1 MRRFRD
7 IIEDIKAPSPQDL
20 WLNGGELKFFGPN
33 GWTSLAGSGGGGDE
47 DRQELEEKVDSL
59 DKEMGTANDNITALQ
74 RSKLTCLQ
82 LQIGNSSEVKQSNLK
97 ALSTIAGFFFTELDY
112 GYGVGTFQAGVGG
125 FAHVVTAYDNDA
137 YYDIAA
143 DGSISKNSNY
153 ISPNEPYTVN
163 LTSEQIDVTLDD
175 VTASKVANCG
185 EIIIT
190 GTTGTVTYTRT
201 TDSTSAAVYF
211 SDERKDGKI
220 TVLTYTASTKKITSA
235 VINPYLPTA
244 STSVIGGVKMASA
257 IADLVVDSTS
267 VESITM
273 KLNDLLAALRTS
285 GVLQS

>member
-7 IIEDIKAPSPQDL
+7 IVEDIKAPSPQSL
-20 WLNGGELKFFGPN
+20 WLDKGELKFFGTK
-33 GWTSLAGSGGGGDE
+33 GWTSMVGE
-47 DRQELEEKVDSL
+47 DRQELKEKVDSL
-59 DKEMGTANDNITALQ
+59 DKEMGTANDNIRKLQ
-74 RSKLTCLQ
+74 DGKLTCLQ
-82 LQIGNSSEVKQSNLK
+82 LQIGNSNEVKQSNLK
-97 ALSTIAGFFFTELDY
+97 ALSAITGFFFTELDY

-201 TDSTSAAVYF
+201 ADSTSAAVYF

-220 TVLTYTASTKKITSA
+220 TVLTYTASTKKITPA
-235 VINPYLPTA
+235 VINPYLPAA
-244 STSVIGGVKMASA
+244 STSAIGGVKMVNAIEDIVASSA
-257 IADLVVDSTS
+257 TAES
-267 VESITM
+267 VAN
-273 KLNDLLAALRTS
+273 KLNDVLAALRTA
-285 GVLQS
+285 GILNT

>member
-7 IIEDIKAPSPQDL
+7 IVEDIKAPSPQSL
-20 WLNGGELKFFGPN
+20 WLDKGELKFFGTK
-33 GWTSLAGSGGGGDE
+33 GWTSMVGGGGE

-59 DKEMGTANDNITALQ
+59 DKEMGTANDNIRKLQ
-74 RSKLTCLQ
+74 NGKLTCLQ
-82 LQIGNSSEVKQSNLK
+82 LQIGDSDVVKQSNLK
-97 ALSTIAGFFFTELDY
+97 ELQGIAGFFFTELDY

-201 TDSTSAAVYF
+201 ADSTSAAVYF

-220 TVLTYTASTKKITSA
+220 TVLTYTASTKKITPA
-235 VINPYLPTA
+235 VINPYLPAA
-244 STSVIGGVKMASA
+244 STSAIGGVKMVNAIEDIVASSA
-257 IADLVVDSTS
+257 TAES
-267 VESITM
+267 VAN
-273 KLNDLLAALRTS
+273 KLNDVLAALRTA
-285 GVLQS
+285 GILNT

>member
-7 IIEDIKAPSPQDL
+7 IVEDIKAPSPQSL
-20 WLNGGELKFFGPN
+20 WLDKGELKFFGTK
-33 GWTSLAGSGGGGDE
+33 GWTSMVGGGGE
-47 DRQELEEKVDSL
+47 DRQELKEKVDSL
-59 DKEMGTANDNITALQ
+59 DKEMGTANDDIRKLQ
-74 RSKLTCLQ
+74 NGKLTCLQ
-82 LQIGNSSEVKQSNLK
+82 LQIGDSDTVKQSNLK
-97 ALSTIAGFFFTELDY
+97 ELQGIAGFFFTELDY

-143 DGSISKNSNY
+143 DGAISKNSNY

-201 TDSTSAAVYF
+201 ADSTSAAVYF

-220 TVLTYTASTKKITSA
+220 TVLTYTASTKKITPA
-235 VINPYLPTA
+235 VINPYLPAA
-244 STSVIGGVKMASA
+244 STSAIGGVKMVNAIENIVASSA
-257 IADLVVDSTS
+257 TAES
-267 VESITM
+267 VAN
-273 KLNDLLAALRTS
+273 KLNDVLAALRTA
-285 GVLQS
+285 GILNT

>member
-7 IIEDIKAPSPQDL
+7 IVEDIKAPSPQSL
-20 WLNGGELKFFGPN
+20 WLDKGELKFFGTK
-33 GWTSLAGSGGGGDE
+33 GWTSMVGGGGE

-59 DKEMGTANDNITALQ
+59 DKEMGTANDNIRKLQ
-74 RSKLTCLQ
+74 NGKLTCLQ
-82 LQIGNSSEVKQSNLK
+82 LQIGDSNAVKQSNLK
-97 ALSTIAGFFFTELDY
+97 ELQGIAGFFFTELDY

-201 TDSTSAAVYF
+201 ADSTSAAVYF

-235 VINPYLPTA
+235 VINPYLPAA
-244 STSVIGGVKMASA
+244 STSAIGGVKMVNAIEDIVASSA
-257 IADLVVDSTS
+257 TAES
-267 VESITM
+267 VAN
-273 KLNDLLAALRTS
+273 KLNDVLTALRTA
-285 GVLQS
+285 GILNI

>member
-7 IIEDIKAPSPQDL
+7 IIEDIKAPSPQSL
-20 WLNGGELKFFGPN
+20 WLDKGELKFFGTK
-33 GWTSLAGSGGGGDE
+33 GWTSMVGGGGE

-59 DKEMGTANDNITALQ
+59 DKEMGTANDNIRKLQ
-74 RSKLTCLQ
+74 NDKLTCLQ
-82 LQIGNSSEVKQSNLK
+82 LQIGNSNEVKQSNLK
-97 ALSTIAGFFFTELDY
+97 ALSAIAGFFFTELDY

-163 LTSEQIDVTLDD
+163 LTSEQIDITLDD

-201 TDSTSAAVYF
+201 ADSTSAAVYF

-220 TVLTYTASTKKITSA
+220 TVLTYTASTKKITPA
-235 VINPYLPTA
+235 VINPYLPAA
-244 STSVIGGVKMASA
+244 STSAIGGVKMVNAIEDIVASSA
-257 IADLVVDSTS
+257 TAES
-267 VESITM
+267 VAN
-273 KLNDLLAALRTS
+273 KLNDVLAALRTA
-285 GVLQS
+285 GILNT

>member
-7 IIEDIKAPSPQDL
+7 IVEDIKAPSPQSL
-20 WLNGGELKFFGPN
+20 WLDKGELKFFGTK
-33 GWTSLAGSGGGGDE
+33 GWTSMVGGGDA

-59 DKEMGTANDNITALQ
+59 DKEMGTANNDIRKLQ
-74 RSKLTCLQ
+74 NGKLTCLQ
-82 LQIGNSSEVKQSNLK
+82 LQIGDSDAVKQSNLK
-97 ALSTIAGFFFTELDY
+97 ELQGIAEFFFTELDY
-112 GYGVGTFQAGVGG
+112 GYGIGTFQAGVGG

-137 YYDIAA
+137 YYDIAT

-201 TDSTSAAVYF
+201 ADSTSAAVYF

-220 TVLTYTASTKKITSA
+220 TVLTYTASAKKITSA
-235 VINPYLPTA
+235 VINPYLPAA
-244 STSVIGGVKMASA
+244 STSAIGGVKMVNAIENIVASSA
-257 IADLVVDSTS
+257 TAES
-267 VESITM
+267 VAN
-273 KLNDLLAALRTS
+273 KLNDVLAALRTA
-285 GVLQS
+285 GILNT

>member
-1 MRRFRD
+1 MKRFRD
-7 IIEDIKAPSPQDL
+7 IVEDIKAPSPQSL
-20 WLNGGELKFFGPN
+20 WLDKGELKFFGTK
-33 GWTSLAGSGGGGDE
+33 GWTSMVGGGSE
-47 DRQELEEKVDSL
+47 DRQELEEKADSL
-59 DKEMGTANDNITALQ
+59 DKEMGTANDNIRKLQ
-74 RSKLTCLQ
+74 NGKLTCLQ
-82 LQIGNSSEVKQSNLK
+82 LQIGDSDVVKQSNLK
-97 ALSTIAGFFFTELDY
+97 ELQGIAGFFFTELDY

-190 GTTGTVTYTRT
+190 GTTGAVTYTRT
-201 TDSTSAAVYF
+201 ADSTSAAVYF

-220 TVLTYTASTKKITSA
+220 TVLTYTASTKKITPA
-235 VINPYLPTA
+235 VINPYLPAA
-244 STSVIGGVKMASA
+244 STSAIGGVKMVNAIEDIVASSA
-257 IADLVVDSTS
+257 TAES
-267 VESITM
+267 VAN
-273 KLNDLLAALRTS
+273 KLNDVLAALRTA
-285 GVLQS
+285 GILNT

>member
-7 IIEDIKAPSPQDL
+7 IIEDIKAPSHQSL
-20 WLNGGELKFFGPN
+20 WLDKGELKFFGTK
-33 GWTSLAGSGGGGDE
+33 GWTSMVGGGGE

-59 DKEMGTANDNITALQ
+59 DKEMGTANDNIRRLQ
-74 RSKLTCLQ
+74 NGKLTCLQ
-82 LQIGNSSEVKQSNLK
+82 LQIGDSDTVKQSNLK
-97 ALSTIAGFFFTELDY
+97 ELQGIAGFFFTELDY

-143 DGSISKNSNY
+143 DGAISKNSNY

-190 GTTGTVTYTRT
+190 GTTGTITYTRT
-201 TDSTSAAVYF
+201 ADSTSAAVYF

-220 TVLTYTASTKKITSA
+220 TVLTYTASTKKITPA
-235 VINPYLPTA
+235 VINPYLPAA
-244 STSVIGGVKMASA
+244 STSAIGGVKMVNAIEDIVASSA
-257 IADLVVDSTS
+257 TAES
-267 VESITM
+267 VAN
-273 KLNDLLAALRTS
+273 KLNDVLAALRTA
-285 GVLQS
+285 GILNT

>member
-7 IIEDIKAPSPQDL
+7 IVEDIKAPSPQSL
-20 WLNGGELKFFGPN
+20 WLDKGELKFFGTK
-33 GWTSLAGSGGGGDE
+33 GWTSMVGGGGE

-59 DKEMGTANDNITALQ
+59 DKEMGTANDNIRKLQ
-74 RSKLTCLQ
+74 NGKLTCLQ
-82 LQIGNSSEVKQSNLK
+82 LQIGDSDTVKQSNLK
-97 ALSTIAGFFFTELDY
+97 ELQGIAGFFFTELDY

-190 GTTGTVTYTRT
+190 GTTGTITYTRT
-201 TDSTSAAVYF
+201 ADSTSAAVYF

-220 TVLTYTASTKKITSA
+220 TVLTYTASTKKITPA
-235 VINPYLPTA
+235 VINPYLPAA
-244 STSVIGGVKMASA
+244 STSAIGGVKMVNAIEDIVASSA
-257 IADLVVDSTS
+257 TAES
-267 VESITM
+267 VAN
-273 KLNDLLAALRTS
+273 KLNDVLAALRTA
-285 GVLQS
+285 GILNT

>member
-7 IIEDIKAPSPQDL
+7 IIEDIKAPSPQSL
-20 WLNGGELKFFGPN
+20 WLDKGELKFFGTK
-33 GWTSLAGSGGGGDE
+33 GWTSMVGGGGE

-59 DKEMGTANDNITALQ
+59 DKEMGTANDDIRKLQ
-74 RSKLTCLQ
+74 NGKLTCLQ
-82 LQIGNSSEVKQSNLK
+82 LQIGNSNEVKQSNLK
-97 ALSTIAGFFFTELDY
+97 ALSAIAGFFFTELDY

-163 LTSEQIDVTLDD
+163 LTSEQIDITLDD

-201 TDSTSAAVYF
+201 ADSTSAAVYF

-220 TVLTYTASTKKITSA
+220 TVLTYTASTKKITPA
-235 VINPYLPTA
+235 VINPYLPAA
-244 STSVIGGVKMASA
+244 STSAIGGVKMVNAIEDIVASSA
-257 IADLVVDSTS
+257 TAES
-267 VESITM
+267 VAN
-273 KLNDLLAALRTS
+273 KLNDVLAALRTA
-285 GVLQS
+285 GILNT

>member
-7 IIEDIKAPSPQDL
+7 IVEDIKAPSLQSL
-20 WLNGGELKFFGPN
+20 WLDKGELKFFGTK
-33 GWTSLAGSGGGGDE
+33 GWTSIVGGGGE

-59 DKEMGTANDNITALQ
+59 DKEMGTANDNIRKLQ
-74 RSKLTCLQ
+74 NGKLTCLQ
-82 LQIGNSSEVKQSNLK
+82 LQIGNSNEVKQSNLK
-97 ALSTIAGFFFTELDY
+97 ALSAIAGFFFTELDY

-190 GTTGTVTYTRT
+190 GTTGAVTYTRT
-201 TDSTSAAVYF
+201 ADSTSAAVYF

-220 TVLTYTASTKKITSA
+220 TVLTYTASTKKITLA
-235 VINPYLPTA
+235 VINPYLPAA
-244 STSVIGGVKMASA
+244 STSAIGGVKMVNAIEDIVASSA
-257 IADLVVDSTS
+257 TAES
-267 VESITM
+267 VAN
-273 KLNDLLAALRTS
+273 KLNDVLAALRTA
-285 GVLQS
+285 GILNT

>member
-7 IIEDIKAPSPQDL
+7 IIEDIKAPSPQSL
-20 WLNGGELKFFGPN
+20 WLDKGELKFFGTK
-33 GWTSLAGSGGGGDE
+33 GWTSMVGGGGE

-59 DKEMGTANDNITALQ
+59 DKEMGTANDNIRKLQ
-74 RSKLTCLQ
+74 NGKLTCLQ
-82 LQIGNSSEVKQSNLK
+82 LQIGDSDTVKQSNLK
-97 ALSTIAGFFFTELDY
+97 ELQGIAGFFFTELDY

-143 DGSISKNSNY
+143 DGAISKNSNY

-190 GTTGTVTYTRT
+190 GTTGTITYTRT
-201 TDSTSAAVYF
+201 ADSTSAAVYF

-220 TVLTYTASTKKITSA
+220 TVLTYTASTKKITPA
-235 VINPYLPTA
+235 VINPYLPAA
-244 STSVIGGVKMASA
+244 STSAIGGVKMVNAIEDIVASSA
-257 IADLVVDSTS
+257 TAES
-267 VESITM
+267 VAN
-273 KLNDLLAALRTS
+273 KLNDVLAALRTA
-285 GVLQS
+285 GILNT

>member
-7 IIEDIKAPSPQDL
+7 IVEDIKAPSPQSL
-20 WLNGGELKFFGPN
+20 WLDKGELKFFGTK
-33 GWTSLAGSGGGGDE
+33 GWTSMVSE

-59 DKEMGTANDNITALQ
+59 DKEMGTANDNIRKLQ
-74 RSKLTCLQ
+74 DGKLTCLQ
-82 LQIGNSSEVKQSNLK
+82 LQIGNSNEVKQSNLK
-97 ALSTIAGFFFTELDY
+97 ALSAITGFFFTELDY

-201 TDSTSAAVYF
+201 ADSTSAAVYF

-235 VINPYLPTA
+235 VINPYLPAA
-244 STSVIGGVKMASA
+244 STSAIGGVKMVNAIEDIVASSA
-257 IADLVVDSTS
+257 TAES
-267 VESITM
+267 VAN
-273 KLNDLLAALRTS
+273 KLNDVLAALRTA
-285 GVLQS
+285 GILNT

>member
-7 IIEDIKAPSPQDL
+7 IVEDIKAPSPQSL
-20 WLNGGELKFFGPN
+20 WLDKGELKFFGTK
-33 GWTSLAGSGGGGDE
+33 GWTSMGGE

-59 DKEMGTANDNITALQ
+59 DKEMGTANDNIRKLQ
-74 RSKLTCLQ
+74 DGKLTCLQ
-82 LQIGNSSEVKQSNLK
+82 LQIGNSNGVKQSNLK
-97 ALSTIAGFFFTELDY
+97 ALSAITGFFFTELDY

-201 TDSTSAAVYF
+201 ADSTSAAVYF

-220 TVLTYTASTKKITSA
+220 TVLTYTASTKKITPA
-235 VINPYLPTA
+235 VINPYLPAA
-244 STSVIGGVKMASA
+244 STSAIGGVKMVNAIEDIVASSA
-257 IADLVVDSTS
+257 TAES
-267 VESITM
+267 VAN
-273 KLNDLLAALRTS
+273 KLNDVLAALRTA
-285 GVLQS
+285 GILNT

>member
-7 IIEDIKAPSPQDL
+7 IVEDIKAPSPQSL
-20 WLNGGELKFFGPN
+20 WLDKGELKFFGTK
-33 GWTSLAGSGGGGDE
+33 GWTSMVGGGGGE

-59 DKEMGTANDNITALQ
+59 DKEMGTANDNIRKLQ
-74 RSKLTCLQ
+74 NGKLTCLQ
-82 LQIGNSSEVKQSNLK
+82 LQIGDNDAVKQSNLK
-97 ALSTIAGFFFTELDY
+97 ELQGIAGFFFTELDY
-112 GYGVGTFQAGVGG
+112 GYGVGTFQVGVGG

-201 TDSTSAAVYF
+201 ADSTSAAVYF

-220 TVLTYTASTKKITSA
+220 TVLTYTASAKKITSA
-235 VINPYLPTA
+235 VINPYLPAA
-244 STSVIGGVKMASA
+244 STSAIGGVKMVDAIEGIVASSA
-257 IADLVVDSTS
+257 TAES
-267 VESITM
+267 VAN
-273 KLNDLLAALRTS
+273 KLNDVLAALRTA
-285 GVLQS
+285 GILNT